1 MISSELGVWLRQQRE
16 TLGWTRREMARRL
29 IDAGRAVG
37 DKSMPSIDGM
47 CHNIHRWERGQGG
60 LTERY
65 KLCYC
70 RILSIHPSQFGPG
83 QAGERMGTSL
93 APVTAALAISPSP
106 PAVPMLV
113 QASSAVPDLANARVL
128 LPAAVAYRG
137 MQEPDL
143 GDSAVE
149 REVLM
154 AAHEGG
160 EQAEQA
166 EQRGI
171 GDATLDQLRA
181 DVTRLSREYMTG
193 DPFPLFLEMRRVR
206 NRINEALDRRMW
218 PRDATTLY
226 FLLGCLNDL
235 MGDTA
240 DDLGY
245 PAAAEELFRAGW
257 AYAVAIDHRPLMAKL
272 RLDLAAH
279 AYGHGRSREAADLA
293 FSGLEYLRSGPT
305 GIQLHLEYGRAV
317 AELGEADSAQ
327 RAIAEAGEAREGEYR
342 DDLMEIGGE
351 FDLSRASERYLTGS
365 VLIEIPEAASD
376 APTVLER
383 AAELYA
389 AGPGP
394 GETHGYGMEALARIN
409 LAEARLRTGGIEAAS
424 AALGPVLSLPWGKR
438 IDAIPRRLVRVRTE
452 LHAPVFRGSVQ
463 ARELDEQIEIFDRE
477 SVTAGLHSLP
487 DGPR

>member
-1 MISSELGVWLRQQRE
+1 MSSELGAWLRQQRE
-16 TLGWTRREMARRL
+16 ARGWTRREMGRRV

-70 RILSIHPSQFGPG
+70 RVLSIHPSQFGPE
-83 QAGERMGTSL
+83 QAGERPGISPG
-93 APVTAALAISPSP
+93 AATAALAISPSP
-106 PAVPMLV
+106 SAVPMLV
-113 QASSAVPDLANARVL
+113 QTPSAVPDRADPRVL
-128 LPAAVAYRG
+128 LPGVVAYRG

-143 GDSAVE
+143 GDSAVK

-171 GDATLDQLRA
+171 GDATLDQLQA
-181 DVTRLSREYMTG
+181 DVTRLSRELMTG

-235 MGDTA
+235 MGVA
-240 DDLGY
+240 SDDLGY
-245 PAAAEELFRAGW
+245 PTAAEELYRAGW
-257 AYAVAIDHRPLMAKL
+257 AYAVAIDHRPLMANL
-272 RLDLAAH
+272 RLHLSAQ
-279 AYGHGRSREAADLA
+279 AYWNGRPREAADLA
-293 FSGLEYLRSGPT
+293 SSGLEYLRSGPT
-305 GIQLHLEYGRAV
+305 GIQLHLEYGRAI
-317 AELGEADSAQ
+317 AELGETDPAQ
-327 RAIAEAGEAREGEYR
+327 QAIAEAGEAREREYR

-351 FDLSRASERYLTGS
+351 FDLSRASERCLTGS
-365 VLIEIPEAASD
+365 VLIEIPEAVSD
-376 APTVLER
+376 AATVLER

-389 AGPGP
+389 AGPDP

-409 LAEARLRTGGIEAAS
+409 LAQARLRAGGIEAAS
-424 AALGPVLSLPWGKR
+424 AALGPVLSLPPGKR
-438 IDAIPRRLVRVRTE
+438 IDPIPQHLARVRAE
-452 LHAPVFRGSVQ
+452 LHAPIFRGSVQ
-463 ARELDEQIEIFDRE
+463 ARELDEQIEIFGRE

>member
-1 MISSELGVWLRQQRE
+1 MAAELGAWLRQQRE
-16 TLGWTRREMARRL
+16 ARGWSKAEMARRL
-29 IDAGRAVG
+29 VQAGRAAD
-37 DKSMPSIDGM
+37 DKSMPGIDGM
-47 CHNIHRWERGQGG
+47 VHNLHRWENGEGG
-60 LTERY
+60 VSERH
-65 KLCYC
+65 KLHYC
-70 RILSIHPSQFGPG
+70 RALGIHPSQFGPG
-83 QAGERMGTSL
+83 AGPRTL
-93 APVTAALAISPSP
+93 ALPVSPAS
-106 PAVPMLV
+106 PAVPLLAQV
-113 QASSAVPDLANARVL
+113 THAVPDLGDPRVF
-128 LPAAVAYRG
+128 LPAVVAYRG

-181 DVTRLSREYMTG
+181 DVTRLSRELMTG
-193 DPFPLFLEMRRVR
+193 APLPLFLEMRRVR
-206 NRINEALDRRMW
+206 SRINDALDRRMW

-235 MGDTA
+235 IGVAA

-245 PAAAEELFRAGW
+245 RAAAEELYRAGW

-272 RLDLAAH
+272 RLHLSSLA
-279 AYGHGRSREAADLA
+279 YWNGRPREAADLA
-293 FSGLEYLRSGPT
+293 TSGLEYLRFGPT
-305 GIQLHLEYGRAV
+305 GIQLHLEYGRAI
-317 AELGEADSAQ
+317 AELGETDLARQAITEAD
-327 RAIAEAGEAREGEYR
+327 EAREHEYR

-365 VLIEIPEAASD
+365 VLIEVPAAASD
-376 APTVLER
+376 AVTVLER

-389 AGPGP
+389 VGPGP
-394 GETHGYGMEALARIN
+394 DETHGFGMEALAHIN

-424 AALGPVLSLPWGKR
+424 AALGPVLSLPSGKR
-438 IDAIPRRLVRVRTE
+438 IHPIPRRLVRVRAE

-463 ARELDEQIEIFDRE
+463 ARDLDEQIEVFDRE

-487 DGPR
+487 EGPS

>member
-1 MISSELGVWLRQQRE
+1 
-16 TLGWTRREMARRL
+16 
-29 IDAGRAVG
+29 
-37 DKSMPSIDGM
+37 
-47 CHNIHRWERGQGG
+47 
-60 LTERY
+60 
-65 KLCYC
+65 
-70 RILSIHPSQFGPG
+70 
-83 QAGERMGTSL
+83 
-93 APVTAALAISPSP
+93 
-106 PAVPMLV
+106 
-113 QASSAVPDLANARVL
+113 
-128 LPAAVAYRG
+128 
-137 MQEPDL
+137 
-143 GDSAVE
+143 
-149 REVLM
+149 M
-154 AAHEGG
+154 AAHEGS

-206 NRINEALDRRMW
+206 NRIHDALDRRMW

-226 FLLGCLNDL
+226 FLLGCLNGL
-235 MGDTA
+235 MGVSA

-245 PAAAEELFRAGW
+245 PSAAEELWRAGW

-293 FSGLEYLRSGPT
+293 SSGLEYLRSGPT

-327 RAIAEAGEAREGEYR
+327 RAISEAGEVREREYR

-394 GETHGYGMEALARIN
+394 GETHGFGMEALARIN
-409 LAEARLRTGGIEAAS
+409 LAEARLRAGGIEAAS
-424 AALGPVLSLPWGKR
+424 AALGPVLSLPSGKR
-438 IDAIPRRLVRVRTE
+438 IDAIPRRLVRVRAE
-452 LHAPVFRGSVQ
+452 LHAPVFRRSVQ

-487 DGPR
+487 DGPL